1 MYKFL
6 IINFFRQQVKFLTFA
21 PNWCPDVCRGEKGIW
36 CKSRAVPAT
45 VSSFQLLFYN
55 PLFRKIIG
63 MGRKKKQ
70 NKSGNLPI
78 LEVQLPRRIETLKI

>member
-63 MGRKKKQ
+63 MGRKK
-70 NKSGNLPI
+70 SGTS
-78 LEVQLPRRIETLKI
+78 QETCQFWRFSCHGGLKP